1 MGTRRDNRLS
11 EGGPVRP
18 LHVKQDHDRRNQE
31 LLKQLSNGTAPSK
44 RPPPSSSAYMS
55 KSLTLELEKGLQ
67 GSSAK
72 AHGKKSYLR
81 QTSSSVMRSSHG
93 GGEKD
98 APAAGRRKRDAS
110 PSKAPNNRLEKK
122 ASPGGDAPRR
132 ADVFERLSKVDSNK
146 SSAGHRLPRDRS
158 PQKGGRRSPQE
169 RNSLGERSQSGRK
182 TSSQGRR
189 RDASPTKGG
198 GEAIRGGNKRALVG
212 GGAGRGAPP
221 ALKNDEDVDSS
232 AAKLAQENIPESVDK
247 DLDDP
252 PARASV
258 GGPAGPSRG
267 AGEAVTRP
275 ASLGVTPPKVEGRG
289 EASSPGAGDS
299 SLRTPTE
306 APAKQ
311 RHVAKEQSAPSRR
324 DRAGDPKTPPERRA
338 RTAEKPPAPQE
349 APAARTKPK
358 KAGMEVA
365 RLPSPAEVIQK
376 VRERVSDGSPTSKA
390 PPGVD
395 DDKDVCE
402 ADKAEDEREFY
413 RISVQTRLVSYN
425 NSTLVIKN
433 TSKAAAVGDNAHSDA
448 EADSAEATLQSSS
461 AAAAGAGA
469 AAADVEA
476 DTDAPRCHPAA
487 EAGDGGL
494 FRTGSLRGK
503 LSTFVSK
510 GSNIVS
516 KGSDFVSRGRNFLCD
531 VYSATHSRLAARIAG
546 SDESGPSTRSASPC
560 SAASFDGDDLRVGG
574 ARDSDSGYFSISEG
588 NPGFLRRHVRAAS
601 WHCPSAYRG
610 MPGASP
616 LPPCPPA
623 SSSSTSAS
631 SGGAAA
637 TTETQTKVRGEPAME
652 AETVA
657 RPEGADQGGA
667 ERKEGG
673 DGAAK
678 GPTVDEDW
686 IKKNILCTCKCQRRA
701 EGVAGQTEESVAG
714 RTEADTDN
722 ADADEAQSGANCE
735 SMISESSA
743 TESEAQEEEEEEEE
757 EMCFCS
763 CHEVGPDG
771 HVLQHLPEEVKELLD
786 ADHASR
792 IHIMSKPKPVM
803 P

>member
-18 LHVKQDHDRRNQE
+18 LRAKQDHDRRNQE
-31 LLKQLSNGTAPSK
+31 LAKQLSSGTAPSK
-44 RPPPSSSAYMS
+44 RPPPSSSSYMS

-67 GSSAK
+67 GSSGRSQ
-72 AHGKKSYLR
+72 GKKSYLR
-81 QTSSSVMRSSHG
+81 QTSSSVMRSSLG
-93 GGEKD
+93 GVEKD
-98 APAAGRRKRDAS
+98 SLADARRRKRDSS
-110 PSKAPNNRLEKK
+110 PSKAANNRLEKK
-122 ASPGGDAPRR
+122 ASPGGDGPRR

-146 SSAGHRLPRDRS
+146 GPAGHRPRDRS

-169 RNSLGERSQSGRK
+169 RSGQSARK

-189 RDASPTKGG
+189 RDGSPARGG
-198 GEAIRGGNKRALVG
+198 GEGSRGDASNKRALVG
-212 GGAGRGAPP
+212 GGGGRGVPP
-221 ALKNDEDVDSS
+221 APKSDEEVDSS
-232 AAKLAQENIPESVDK
+232 AEKLAQENIPESVDK

-252 PARASV
+252 PVRASV
-258 GGPAGPSRG
+258 GAPARPSHR
-267 AGEAVTRP
+267 AGEAAPRP
-275 ASLGVTPPKVEGRG
+275 ATLGVTPAKIDGRG
-289 EASSPGAGDS
+289 EPSSP
-299 SLRTPTE
+299 RTPSE
-306 APAKQ
+306 APARQ
-311 RHVAKEQSAPSRR
+311 RQAAREQSAPSRR
-324 DRAGDPKTPPERRA
+324 DRAAGDPSAPPERRV
-338 RTAEKPPAPQE
+338 RTAEKPPTPQE

-358 KAGMEVA
+358 KAEPEAA

-376 VRERVSDGSPTSKA
+376 VRERVSDGSPAAKA
-390 PPGVD
+390 PPAVD
-395 DDKDVCE
+395 ADKDVCE

-413 RISVQTRLVSYN
+413 KISVQTRLVSYN

-433 TSKAAAVGDNAHSDA
+433 TSKGAAAGDTAHSDA

-476 DTDAPRCHPAA
+476 DTRCHPAA
-487 EAGDGGL
+487 EASDGGL

-560 SAASFDGDDLRVGG
+560 SSFDGDDLRAGG
-574 ARDSDSGYFSISEG
+574 VRDSDSGYFSISEA

-610 MPGASP
+610 MPGAAP
-616 LPPCPPA
+616 PTPCPPA
-623 SSSSTSAS
+623 APSSPSSSSTP
-631 SGGAAA
+631 AAA
-637 TTETQTKVRGEPAME
+637 TAEAQAKARGEPATG
-652 AETVA
+652 AEEQVA
-657 RPEGADQGGA
+657 RPEGAGAGGA
-667 ERKEGG
+667 EEG
-673 DGAAK
+673 DGAPK
-678 GPTVDEDW
+678 GPTVDEEW

-701 EGVAGQTEESVAG
+701 EGTEGVAERTEE
-714 RTEADTDN
+714 RAD
-722 ADADEAQSGANCE
+722 DADEAQSGANCE

-743 TESEAQEEEEEEEE
+743 TESEAQEEEEE

-786 ADHASR
+786 ADHAR
-792 IHIMSKPKPVM
+792 
-803 P
+803 